1 MDAPDIVTKLSL
13 MGEVD
18 GRPAWS
24 LHADEAV
31 VRRGEHALLSHVH
44 MRFPR
49 GLVAAGAIALLGL
62 ASPAGATVPPAAKA
76 GTGTAKSM
84 AGTTAGAAP
93 TGATAAGAGTSA
105 ATATTTPPGAP
116 AMTTTAARP
125 GAPAATTTAAMPGT
139 PATTASPAV
148 ASAATATATAAA
160 LPMEISADRLEVDH
174 KSSLATFSGHVVAV
188 RGDLTLRCDRVE
200 AAYDAAG
207 ALRSVV
213 ASGTVTLESKRL
225 HATAD
230 RADYREAEHAVV
242 LEGTLRI
249 TDGKSVLTGERARLL
264 LDEERFVL
272 EKARGTLVFAPPAPH
287 APPAPPP
294 VPARSK

>member
-1 MDAPDIVTKLSL
+1 MDAPDVVTKLSL

-44 MRFPR
+44 MRVPR
-49 GLVAAGAIALLGL
+49 GLVAAGALALLGL
-62 ASPAGATVPPAAKA
+62 ASPAGASVPPAAKA
-76 GTGTAKSM
+76 GTGTAKST
-84 AGTTAGAAP
+84 AGTTAAA
-93 TGATAAGAGTSA
+93 TGATAAATGTSA
-105 ATATTTPPGAP
+105 T
-116 AMTTTAARP
+116 TTTAARP
-125 GAPAATTTAAMPGT
+125 GAPATTTTAARPGEPATTTTAARPGT
-139 PATTASPAV
+139 PATTAGPAV
-148 ASAATATATAAA
+148 ASAATATAAAAA

-213 ASGTVTLESKRL
+213 ASGTVSLESRRL

-230 RADYREAEHAVV
+230 RADYREVEHAVV
-242 LEGTLRI
+242 LEGTLHI

-272 EKARGTLVFAPPAPH
+272 EKARGTLVFAPAAPH

-294 VPARSK
+294 APARSK